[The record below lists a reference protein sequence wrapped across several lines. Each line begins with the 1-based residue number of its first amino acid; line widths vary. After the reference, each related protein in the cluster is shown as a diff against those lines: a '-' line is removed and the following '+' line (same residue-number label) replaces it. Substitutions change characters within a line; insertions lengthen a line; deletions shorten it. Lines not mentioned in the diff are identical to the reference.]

1 MSSWYNCC
9 NSGASNSG
17 IKTASEKSFQRSLL
31 LKKKTVH
38 ALERWI
44 GPGPLRNKLSQF
56 LFQLRQNT
64 PMKSSVGKEGFGSV
78 PGSVH
83 HAGWSRQQEPEAAGH
98 TVSQVRK
105 QTTKD
110 VSAQLAFSFSV

>member
-1 MSSWYNCC
+1 
-9 NSGASNSG
+9 
-17 IKTASEKSFQRSLL
+17 
-31 LKKKTVH
+31 
-38 ALERWI
+38 
-44 GPGPLRNKLSQF
+44 
-56 LFQLRQNT
+56 
-64 PMKSSVGKEGFGSV
+64 MKSSVGKEGFGSV

-105 QTTKD
+105 QTTED